1 MGLLRLL
8 LAVSVLSAHAGPIFG
23 SYLIGGKMAVQAFFM
38 ISGFY
43 MALVLSQ
50 KYEKKKNFYRLFIS
64 NRILRIY
71 PTYLIVLIMSIF
83 VYGILFSHES
93 TGKFMFYKVYA
104 LSFDFPLLIY
114 LFLSNIFILGMD
126 LVMFLGVNLKTG
138 ASYLTPDYL
147 STNPILHDFML
158 IPQAWTLSLEFLF
171 YLLVPFIYK
180 KSLKF
185 VILLTLISIILRIYI
200 YSIGLHHEPWTNRF
214 LPTELAFFLIG
225 ILSYRFYNQ
234 VKKLKLNIK
243 PFSLTLLVVL
253 AFITIFYGYLPDYS
267 QGKFNI
273 IQNGYYMLI
282 FISMPFI
289 FEQTKNS
296 IFDKTL
302 GALSFPIYISHFLIA
317 SIVIYMNIGNDK
329 FFSLITLTITVVF
342 SIILMIFI
350 ENPIDKYRLT
360 RLKKTE

>member
-83 VYGILFSHES
+83 VYGILFSHAS

-200 YSIGLHHEPWTNRF
+200 YSIGLNHEPWTNRF
-214 LPTELAFFLIG
+214 FPTELA
-225 ILSYRFYNQ
+225 
-234 VKKLKLNIK
+234 
-243 PFSLTLLVVL
+243 
-253 AFITIFYGYLPDYS
+253 
-267 QGKFNI
+267 
-273 IQNGYYMLI
+273 
-282 FISMPFI
+282 
-289 FEQTKNS
+289 
-296 IFDKTL
+296 
-302 GALSFPIYISHFLIA
+302 
-317 SIVIYMNIGNDK
+317 
-329 FFSLITLTITVVF
+329 
-342 SIILMIFI
+342 
-350 ENPIDKYRLT
+350 
-360 RLKKTE
+360 